1 MSSENSVEAG
11 LLYSIN
17 DKPPHLLSAFLGFQ
31 IVILILSGIV
41 LVPLIAL
48 NAADAQLD
56 AKNWA
61 VFAALLVSGAVTIIQ
76 AKPIGSFGAG
86 YVLFMGT
93 SGAFIAISIAA
104 LKAGGLPLL
113 SILIIV
119 SSLIQFLFSKRLGLI
134 RKIVTPTVGGTVITL
149 IAIAV
154 MPIAFQMMNQTP
166 VDDNTFSYA
175 TAWSVGVTIIS
186 MLLLSLFGKKQFR
199 LWGPVIGVV
208 LGSMVAWIFGL
219 VDLHAVINT
228 KMFGLPNAS
237 WPGLDL
243 SFNATFWVMLPGFMI
258 VTIVGAI
265 ETYGDGIAIQQV
277 SRRGQHATDFKA
289 VQGAINADGLGNL
302 LSGLIGTLP
311 NTTYSTSIS
320 VVEITGVA
328 AKRVG
333 IYGGIFM
340 IILAFSPKVS
350 ALLQAIP
357 APVTGGFI
365 FFLIVMLFVHGI
377 RLIISDGFS
386 FENSTIF
393 GVSLWAGYGFQGQL
407 VFHDLMP
414 SGIQQLLDNGVT
426 SGTIVAVILSF
437 LITLKRSRSEKITVS
452 ASLERLH
459 DVVSFARGC
468 GKLLEWS
475 HNDLLR
481 LELAVE
487 EAFLYLVEKSN
498 APNQLKIQMIIRSVG
513 DRLEIELVSAP
524 TKDNIENLL
533 KNMRPIDNYSDEHL
547 RIKILTSMVDSIS
560 HQQFNQQDYLSIII
574 SKKVLLEICH

>member
-1 MSSENSVEAG
+1 MESENSADIS

-17 DKPPHLLSAFLGFQ
+17 DKPSHLLSAFLGFQ
-31 IVILILSGIV
+31 IVVLVLSGIV

-48 NAADAQLD
+48 SAADAQLD

-61 VFAALLVSGAVTIIQ
+61 VFAALLVSGAITILQ

-134 RKIVTPTVGGTVITL
+134 RKIITPTVGGTVITL

-154 MPIAFQMMNQTP
+154 MPIAFQMMSQIPGGNNASP
-166 VDDNTFSYA
+166 YA
-175 TAWSVGVTIIS
+175 SAWSVGVTIVC
-186 MLLLSLFGKKQFR
+186 MLLLSLFGKKQLR

-208 LGSMVAWIFGL
+208 SGSTVAYFFGL
-219 VDLHAVINT
+219 VDLSAVINS
-228 KMFGLPNAS
+228 KILGLPSAS
-237 WPGLDL
+237 WPGIDL
-243 SFNATFWVMLPGFMI
+243 SFNRNFWIMLPGFII

-265 ETYGDGIAIQQV
+265 ETYGDGIAIQKV
-277 SRRGQHATDFKA
+277 SRRYQHATDFKA

-311 NTTYSTSIS
+311 NTTYSTSVS

-333 IYGGIFM
+333 IYGGIIM
-340 IILAFSPKVS
+340 MILAFSPKVS

-357 APVTGGFI
+357 AAVTGGFI
-365 FFLIVMLFVHGI
+365 FFLIVMLFIHGI

-386 FENSTIF
+386 FENSTVF

-407 VFHDLMP
+407 LFHDLMP
-414 SGIQQLLDNGVT
+414 NSIQQLLDNGVT
-426 SGTIVAVILSF
+426 SGGIVAVILSF
-437 LITLKRSRSEKITVS
+437 LITLKQSRSEKMTVY
-452 ASLERLH
+452 ASLQMLH
-459 DVVSFARGC
+459 EVISFARQC
-468 GKLLEWS
+468 GELLGWS
-475 HNDLLR
+475 HNNLSR
-481 LELAVE
+481 LELVVE
-487 EAFLYLVEKSN
+487 EAFLYLVEKTN
-498 APNQLKIQMIIRSVG
+498 ELNQEKIHIIIRSAG
-513 DRLEIELVSAP
+513 YRMEIELISAP
-524 TKDNIENLL
+524 AKGNIENLL
-533 KNMRPIDNYSDEHL
+533 KNMKPIDNYSDEHL
-547 RIKILTSMVDSIS
+547 RIKILTSIVDSIS
-560 HQQFNQQDYLSIII
+560 HQQFNDQDYLSIII
-574 SKKVLLEICH
+574 SKKGLL